1 MAPDASG
8 LTQVSGRATYA
19 RREVLWGYIF
29 ISPILLGIIL
39 WFVLP
44 MLAAVFISLTDWTL
58 LKPPNIV
65 GLDNFV
71 RLLQDKVVWQS
82 LEVTLIFTTAAVPLN
97 LLVAF
102 ATALLLN
109 FSRSKTMYVMRVLYY
124 LPALV
129 PPVANAVLWS
139 WLLNSEYGLINWA
152 LRAVGLPKVLW
163 LQDPNI
169 ALPALIIMSI
179 WGFGATMI
187 VFLAGLQGIP
197 IEFYE
202 AAKIDG
208 AGWWHSLLRITIPL
222 MTPVIFFNFV
232 INMIGSF
239 QVFTAGYLITAGG
252 PRNSTLF
259 YVLHLYRNAFEYL
272 KMGYAAAMAWIL
284 FLIILAMTIVVF
296 RYFGRDVFYLGS

>member
-1 MAPDASG
+1 MAPNASG
-8 LTQVSGRATYA
+8 LTQKRGHSSYS
-19 RREVLWGYIF
+19 RREVLWGFIF
-29 ISPILLGIIL
+29 ISPILLGIVL

-44 MLAAVFISLTDWTL
+44 MLAAVYVSLTDWTL

-65 GLDNFV
+65 GVDNFV
-71 RLLQDKVVWQS
+71 RLWQDKVVWQS
-82 LEVTLIFTTAAVPLN
+82 LEVTLIFTVAAVPLN
-97 LLVAF
+97 LVVAF

-152 LRAVGLPKVLW
+152 LRTMGLPKVLW
-163 LQDPNI
+163 LQDPSI
-169 ALPALIIMSI
+169 ALPALILMSI

-208 AGWWHSLLRITIPL
+208 AGWRQSLLRITIPL

-284 FLIILAMTIVVF
+284 FFIILGLTIVVF

>member
-1 MAPDASG
+1 MSLKASEARRAG
-8 LTQVSGRATYA
+8 QRLTSGR
-19 RREVLWGYIF
+19 REALWGF
-29 ISPILLGIIL
+29 VFVSPILLGTIL
-39 WFVLP
+39 WFIVP
-44 MLAAVFISLTDWTL
+44 MLAAVYISLTDWSL
-58 LKPPNIV
+58 LKPPTFV
-65 GLDNFV
+65 GLDNFTD
-71 RLLQDKVVWQS
+71 LLQDKIVGQS
-82 LEVTLIFTTAAVPLN
+82 LRVTVVFTVAAVPLN

-109 FSRSKTMYVMRVLYY
+109 FSRSRTMYVIRVLYY

-139 WLLNSEYGLINWA
+139 WLLNTEYGLINWA

-163 LQDPNI
+163 LQDPAV
-169 ALPALIIMSI
+169 ALPALILMSL

-187 VFLAGLQGIP
+187 IFLAGLQGIP
-197 IEFYE
+197 PELYE

-208 AGWWHSLLRITIPL
+208 AGSWHRLLRITIPL

-232 INMIGSF
+232 INMIASF

-252 PRNSTLF
+252 PGNSTLF

-272 KMGYAAAMAWIL
+272 KMGYASAMAWIL
-284 FLIILAMTIVVF
+284 FFILMALTVLVF
-296 RYFGRDVFYLGS
+296 RYFGRDVYYLGS

>member
-1 MAPDASG
+1 MAPNASG
-8 LTQVSGRATYA
+8 LTQKRGHSSYS
-19 RREVLWGYIF
+19 RREVLWGFIF
-29 ISPILLGIIL
+29 ISPILLGIVL

-44 MLAAVFISLTDWTL
+44 MLAAVYVSLTDWTL

-65 GLDNFV
+65 GVDNFV
-71 RLLQDKVVWQS
+71 RLWQDKVVWQS
-82 LEVTLIFTTAAVPLN
+82 LEVTLIFTVAAVPLN
-97 LLVAF
+97 LVVAF

-139 WLLNSEYGLINWA
+139 WLLNLEYGLINWA
-152 LRAVGLPKVLW
+152 LRTMGLPKVLW
-163 LQDPNI
+163 LQDPDI
-169 ALPALIIMSI
+169 ALPALILMSI

-208 AGWWHSLLRITIPL
+208 AGWRQSLLRITIPL

-284 FLIILAMTIVVF
+284 FFIILGLTIVVF

>member
-1 MAPDASG
+1 MMLKAGGPR
-8 LTQVSGRATYA
+8 RAGPGHSFNRQEA
-19 RREVLWGYIF
+19 LWGF
-29 ISPILLGIIL
+29 VFVSPILLGTVL
-39 WFVLP
+39 WFIVP
-44 MLAAVFISLTDWTL
+44 MLAAVYISLTDWTL
-58 LKPPNIV
+58 LRPPTLV
-65 GLDNFV
+65 GLDNFISLFRD
-71 RLLQDKVVWQS
+71 RLVGQS
-82 LEVTLIFTTAAVPLN
+82 LKVTVIFTVAAVPLN

-109 FSRSKTMYVMRVLYY
+109 FSRSRTMYVMRVLYY

-139 WLLNSEYGLINWA
+139 WLLNSEYGLINWL
-152 LRAVGLPKVLW
+152 LRTMGLPKVLW
-163 LQDPNI
+163 LQDPDI
-169 ALPALIIMSI
+169 ALPALILMSL

-187 VFLAGLQGIP
+187 IFLAGLQGIP
-197 IEFYE
+197 PELYE

-208 AGWWHSLLRITIPL
+208 AGSRHRLFRITIPL

-252 PRNSTLF
+252 PNNSTLF

-272 KMGYAAAMAWIL
+272 KMGYASAMAWVL
-284 FLIILAMTIVVF
+284 FFIILALTLVVF
-296 RYFGRDVFYLGS
+296 RYFGRDVYYLGS